1 MDADSTYLTGGR
13 MPQTTRRLFRSLN
26 TGADFYHV
34 FNPDFRDGSLRAGLN
49 ELLRR
54 IEFSCGLSYG
64 IISDPGQREMTAT
77 EIISAKQRLFST
89 VKEIQN
95 TLERALEELLNIMN
109 YWADFLPGVPA
120 GGYRTDYRWDDS
132 IVTDTTAEKAQF
144 LQEIA
149 AGVRQP
155 WEFRVRFLGETKE
168 QAKAAC
174 IAETSPTN
182 DGLDS

>member
-1 MDADSTYLTGGR
+1 M
-13 MPQTTRRLFRSLN
+13 
-26 TGADFYHV
+26 

-77 EIISAKQRLFST
+77 EIVSAKQRLFST

>member
-1 MDADSTYLTGGR
+1 
-13 MPQTTRRLFRSLN
+13 
-26 TGADFYHV
+26 
-34 FNPDFRDGSLRAGLN
+34 
-49 ELLRR
+49 
-54 IEFSCGLSYG
+54 
-64 IISDPGQREMTAT
+64 
-77 EIISAKQRLFST
+77 
-89 VKEIQN
+89 
-95 TLERALEELLNIMN
+95 MN
-109 YWADFLPGVPA
+109 YWADFPPGVPA

>member
-1 MDADSTYLTGGR
+1 M
-13 MPQTTRRLFRSLN
+13 
-26 TGADFYHV
+26 
-34 FNPDFRDGSLRAGLN
+34 
-49 ELLRR
+49 
-54 IEFSCGLSYG
+54 
-64 IISDPGQREMTAT
+64 
-77 EIISAKQRLFST
+77 
-89 VKEIQN
+89 
-95 TLERALEELLNIMN
+95 NIMN

-149 AGVRQP
+149 AGVR
-155 WEFRVRFLGETKE
+155 FLGETKE

>member
-1 MDADSTYLTGGR
+1 M
-13 MPQTTRRLFRSLN
+13 
-26 TGADFYHV
+26 
-34 FNPDFRDGSLRAGLN
+34 
-49 ELLRR
+49 
-54 IEFSCGLSYG
+54 
-64 IISDPGQREMTAT
+64 
-77 EIISAKQRLFST
+77 
-89 VKEIQN
+89 KEIQN

-155 WEFRVRFLGETKE
+155 WEFRVRFLGGNERTGQSGVHCRNFPDKRWSG
-168 QAKAAC
+168 QLR
-174 IAETSPTN
+174 
-182 DGLDS
+182 DGAVRKPSGG